1 MEYIPCA
8 HKTWPIT
15 NHMATPQCT
24 RDVKRSPL
32 ALQPLPVKN
41 LDYGRGSRFG
51 RPICTGCNIFFHI
64 SIQKSNIIY
73 WFASLFLHWLETV
86 LLSYAHV
93 YITPP
98 VYGALLPDPR
108 HTIWIVCYVLWEI
121 QRNFHHI
128 FTFILQSMLILDT
141 IRKYSFIFPSLF
153 PHWMKR
159 YTFCLFHQVF

>member
-1 MEYIPCA
+1 MVNSAPWSHSGAQTAFILFRHQHLGCFSRHPTNGKEKSTGEACLLCKKLEPKMEYIPCA

-51 RPICTGCNIFFHI
+51 RQICTGCNIFFHI
-64 SIQKSNIIY
+64 GIQKSNIIY

-98 VYGALLPDPR
+98 VYGALFPDP
-108 HTIWIVCYVLWEI
+108 
-121 QRNFHHI
+121 
-128 FTFILQSMLILDT
+128 
-141 IRKYSFIFPSLF
+141 
-153 PHWMKR
+153 
-159 YTFCLFHQVF
+159 